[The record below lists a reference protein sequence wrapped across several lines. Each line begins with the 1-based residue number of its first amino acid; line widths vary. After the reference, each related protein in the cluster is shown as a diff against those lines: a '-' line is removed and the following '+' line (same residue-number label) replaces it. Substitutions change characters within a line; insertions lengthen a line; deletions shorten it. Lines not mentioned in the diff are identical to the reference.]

1 MPNNLKF
8 AFFNEGK
15 DFRKLDGEQEG
26 VKFYRKQILRFGT
39 WRHPDNKDIEFDITP
54 DVVRQ
59 ISDNFAVGVPV
70 EAPIVLT
77 HTDNPKMKVG
87 GVKQFI
93 PTNEGLDAIFS
104 VDDTDVN
111 KSILSTEK
119 APGVS
124 CWLDLAYKNK
134 QSNKD
139 VGAVVKHVALVN
151 HPYIEGLGKFEAV
164 SLSEDKEAEQFVPLV
179 MREINL
185 SEGEKM
191 KLEELLKVLKDEHKV
206 DVVKLQEDLKGL
218 NEKVEKGELI
228 AKTDAPVLSGELIS
242 QIKKKFKLSE
252 DTSVE
257 DAIKALVGSIEKSMV
272 LSEGDKKEN
281 VKLQKEVDTLSFR
294 LTEMDGEKVIDALI
308 QEGKVLPAEKVAMLS
323 AYTKEKEL
331 FDSLIKPRTAS
342 LVELAEKG
350 GKSDETPT
358 DEEEKDKKMIDKQV
372 ELAEKEGLA
381 KTAKS

>member
-218 NEKVEKGELI
+218 NEKVENGELI

-281 VKLQKEVDTLSFR
+281 VKLQKEVDTLSLR